1 MDIHTGKRAPAPDSD
16 QKFKRILG
24 TPSLVMFGIAYMVPL
39 GVFTTY
45 GIVAEL
51 TEGRL
56 PLAYL
61 LTIVAV
67 LFTASSYGKM
77 VRVHPNAGSAYAYAT
92 RAFGTRIGFVVGW
105 GTLIDYL
112 LLPMVNYLV
121 IGIYMQAS
129 FPDVPFWVWIVIA
142 FVGTTVL
149 NVLGIKFVS
158 GANFFLL
165 AVQFIFIAIFVAL
178 AFSNPVETSP
188 EFLAMPFTL
197 GEGGIGVIA
206 SGAAVL
212 VFSFIG
218 FDAIS
223 TLAEDAKNPRKSI
236 PRAVI
241 LAPVI
246 GGVLF
251 IAVSFA
257 GHLVFPAWQDFTN
270 VDSAALDVILATGG
284 KILSSFFIAAYVV
297 GCFASAMIGQ
307 ATVSR
312 ILFSMGRDGLLPKKV
327 FAVLSDRFGSPV
339 WTVLI
344 VGVISLLAIVLSL
357 DFVATVIS
365 FGALTAF
372 TVANLAV
379 IKTYAKDKKHE
390 GPVKVIS
397 HIVIPLIGAA
407 LTVWLWTS
415 LASAAFITGLIWMA
429 VGFLW
434 LLVTT
439 RFFTKPTPALTDI

>member
-1 MDIHTGKRAPAPDSD
+1 MAANTEVRATERGPG
-16 QKFKRILG
+16 QGFKRILG

-61 LTIVAV
+61 LTIAAV

-92 RAFGTRIGFVVGW
+92 RSFGTRIGFVVGW

-129 FPDVPFWVWIVIA
+129 FPDVPVWIWIVIA
-142 FVGTTVL
+142 FAGTTVL
-149 NVLGIKFVS
+149 NLLGIKFVS

-165 AVQFIFIAIFVAL
+165 AVQFIFIAVFLAL
-178 AFSNPVETSP
+178 AFSQPVETSP
-188 EFLAMPFTL
+188 AFLAMPFAL
-197 GEGGIGVIA
+197 GDAGLGVIA

-223 TLAEDAKNPRKSI
+223 TLAEDAKDPRRTI
-236 PRAVI
+236 PRAVL
-241 LAPVI
+241 LAPI
-246 GGVLF
+246 IAGVLF
-251 IAVSFA
+251 IAVSYA
-257 GHLVFPAWQDFTN
+257 GHLVFPAWQDFTD
-270 VDSAALDVILATGG
+270 VDSAALDVIGAAGG
-284 KILSSFFIAAYVV
+284 KILTAFFTAAYVV

-312 ILFSMGRDGLLPKKV
+312 ILFSMGRDGLLPKRV
-327 FAVLSDRFGSPV
+327 FTVLSRRFGSPV
-339 WTVLI
+339 WTILI

-357 DFVATVIS
+357 DYVATVIS

-372 TVANLAV
+372 TIANLAV
-379 IKTYAKDKKHE
+379 IKTYARDKKHG
-390 GPVKVIS
+390 GPVKVVS
-397 HIVIPLIGAA
+397 HVVIPLIGAG
-407 LTVWLWTS
+407 LTLWLWTS
-415 LASAAFITGLIWMA
+415 LSSAAFITGLVWMA
-429 VGFLW
+429 IGFAW
-434 LLVTT
+434 LLATT
-439 RFFTKPTPALTDI
+439 RFFTKPTPELTDL